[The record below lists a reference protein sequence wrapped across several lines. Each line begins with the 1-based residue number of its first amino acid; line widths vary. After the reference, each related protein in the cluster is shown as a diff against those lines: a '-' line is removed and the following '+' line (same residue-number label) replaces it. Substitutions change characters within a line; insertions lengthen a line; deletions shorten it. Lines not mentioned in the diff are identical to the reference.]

1 LLLLTNEYM
10 SRPAPDAEPK
20 TILLIDDEQSVRS
33 IVMKILKRAK
43 YNVLEAGSGEA
54 ALKAVEAHPRKIDL
68 VVTDLHMPGIN
79 GPEVVKMLAGVRP
92 GLKVLFMSGY
102 ADHDV
107 VARTGVPA
115 GASFLHKPFSGEEL
129 TAAVT
134 AAMH

>member
-1 LLLLTNEYM
+1 
-10 SRPAPDAEPK
+10 
-20 TILLIDDEQSVRS
+20 VRS

-54 ALKAVEAHPRKIDL
+54 ALKAVEAHTGKIDL
-68 VVTDLHMPGIN
+68 VITDLHMPGLN

-115 GASFLHKPFSGEEL
+115 GASFLHKPFSGQEL